1 MPAAVWSGTISM
13 GLVNVG
19 VQLYPTSR
27 DPGPTLHQF
36 HAEDAGRVRYQ
47 RWCEVDGETVA
58 VEDITRGIE
67 AGGDVVMIT
76 DEDLERLPEVA
87 KKTIAIEAFVPEEQ
101 IDPIQYR
108 RSYYVVPEKNA
119 VRPYALLRDA
129 FRKSGR
135 VAVTRFALRERE
147 SLALLRTDDNI
158 VVLED
163 LFWPDEVRS
172 VPFEAPEHVD
182 AGAELDASI
191 SLVQAM
197 SGDFDHAR
205 YHNHYREELAKVIE
219 AKVEGREIV
228 PAPAEKPAPESNV
241 TSLLEALQASVKAA
255 KAGRESGAES
265 GGESEKSKT
274 RRRTRKAG

>member
-19 VQLYPTSR
+19 VQLYPTSQ

-47 RWCEVDGETVA
+47 RWCEADGQPVPA
-58 VEDITRGIE
+58 EDIARGIE

-76 DEDLERLPEVA
+76 DEDLEALPEVA

-147 SLALLRTDDNI
+147 SLALLRTDEDI

-163 LFWPDEVRS
+163 LYWPDEVRA
-172 VPFEAPEHVD
+172 VPFDAPEHVTD
-182 AGAELDASI
+182 SDELKASI
-191 SLVQAM
+191 SLVEAM
-197 SGDFDHAR
+197 SGDFEHGR
-205 YHNHYREELAKVIE
+205 YHNHYREELEKVIE

-255 KAGRESGAES
+255 KAGRESDS
-265 GGESEKSKT
+265 SKKT
-274 RRRTRKAG
+274 RRTRKAG

>member
-19 VQLYPTSR
+19 VQLYPTNQ

-36 HAEDAGRVRYQ
+36 HAEDAGHIRYQ
-47 RWCEVDGETVA
+47 RWCEADGEPVA
-58 VEDITRGIE
+58 VEDIARGIE
-67 AGGDVVMIT
+67 AGGDMVMIT
-76 DEDLERLPEVA
+76 DQDLESMPEVA

-108 RSYYVVPEKNA
+108 RSYYVVPDKNA

-147 SLALLRTDDNI
+147 SLALLRTDENI

-163 LFWPDEVRS
+163 LFWPDEVRA
-172 VPFEAPEHVD
+172 VPFEAPEHVGE
-182 AGAELDASI
+182 GAELDASI
-191 SLVQAM
+191 SLVEAM
-197 SGDFDHAR
+197 SGDFDHER
-205 YHNHYREELAKVIE
+205 YHNHYREELAKIIE
-219 AKVEGREIV
+219 AKVEGREV
-228 PAPAEKPAPESNV
+228 VAAPAEKPAPESNV

-255 KAGRESGAES
+255 KAGRESEP
-265 GGESEKSKT
+265 SKT
-274 RRRTRKAG
+274 RRRARKAG